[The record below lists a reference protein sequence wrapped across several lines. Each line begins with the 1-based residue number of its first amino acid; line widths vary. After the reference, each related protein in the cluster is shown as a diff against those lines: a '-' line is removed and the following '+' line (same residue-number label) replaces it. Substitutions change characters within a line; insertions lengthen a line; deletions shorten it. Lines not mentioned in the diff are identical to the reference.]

1 MRARCLAI
9 AWRVIGRLAARS
21 VTVAGPSVARAA
33 RMARRVGSARATKTC
48 SATASM
54 SGSIEMLHQLGQ
66 LTRPAVA
73 VRFVRLAPD
82 VDGQLGEAGL
92 RDAKQCAVAGGL
104 QGELDVGAARVVRGQ
119 VRQAP
124 RVGEHGRLPTRSTRI
139 STVMPPAKVID
150 AAPPGRR
157 SIVARSPNQALNP
170 SAVVRAGP

>member
-54 SGSIEMLHQLGQ
+54 SGAIEMARQLSQ

-73 VRFVRLAPD
+73 MRLIRLAPD
-82 VDGQLGEAGL
+82 AGGQLGEAGL
-92 RDAKQCAVAGGL
+92 RDAKQRAGASGF
-104 QGELDVGAARVVRGQ
+104 QGELDVGAARVVVGQ
-119 VRQAP
+119 VRQSP
-124 RVGEHGRLPTRSTRI
+124 RVGEHARLLHPLYAHLDAHAAGECHRRC
-139 STVMPPAKVID
+139 PA
-150 AAPPGRR
+150 
-157 SIVARSPNQALNP
+157 
-170 SAVVRAGP
+170 